1 MTRGEAN
8 RILANSRPDHA
19 TLFIW
24 IFAISSIWHYASSST
39 EISRYWLQYDPL
51 VTPLIFLSIA
61 TAFVAAIFPNKT
73 WALITFSLGQ
83 LIAIGLRFP
92 YVADHLV
99 MELFLNLSIVASFCY
114 LAIAQKTLR
123 VSTSQIFELF
133 SPVGRWL
140 LIIMYFFGTFHKINP
155 GFMSL
160 ESSCAVPFVAGFP
173 LPEALLAQEWVQWAA
188 IYGTLIAE
196 LVAMLL
202 LLSARTKYVG
212 MLLGMSF
219 HFVIGISEFGTMA
232 HFSAFAMALHTL
244 FLPSSFGDRVAG
256 NAFVPQFMKNADTF
270 KIFTIALIVLQ
281 IAFGLHLGFT
291 RQGYL
296 VNSLYA
302 VFGLTLLYL
311 VFSHGQMRSDD
322 APYRLKSSL
331 IVLNI
336 ISVWFFLHCMSP
348 YIGLG
353 TGGATAMFSGL
364 RTEGG
369 ISNHFIIREP
379 IRLFSYQD
387 DIVYIEEAQ
396 NASLIAAKED
406 GQGIVLFDFQ
416 RHFVSWEQLILPLSL
431 RVNEISYVIDDLE
444 SFQRFANERFSK
456 QSWLEQKYMS
466 FRLVDQPRPNRCRH

>member
-1 MTRGEAN
+1 VTDKPFDKPGAGRT
-8 RILANSRPDHA
+8 DHA
-19 TLFIW
+19 TVFIW
-24 IFAISSIWHYASSST
+24 IFAVSSIWHYASSST
-39 EISRYWLQYDPL
+39 EISRYWFHYDPL
-51 VTPLIFLSIA
+51 VTPLIFLSIV
-61 TAFVAAIFPNKT
+61 TAFIAATFPTRT
-73 WALITFSLGQ
+73 WALLTFSLGQ

-99 MELFLNLSIVASFCY
+99 MELFLNLSIVAAFCY
-114 LAIAQKTLR
+114 LAISNRTFR
-123 VSTSQIFELF
+123 VGTAEIFELF

-140 LIIMYFFGTFHKINP
+140 LILMYFFGTFHKINP

-160 ESSCAVPFVAGFP
+160 DSSCAVPFVSGFP
-173 LPEALLAQEWVQWAA
+173 LPDALLAREWVQWAA
-188 IYGTLIAE
+188 IYGTLIVE
-196 LVAMLL
+196 FVAMML

-219 HFVIGISEFGTMA
+219 HFVIGISAFGTMA

-256 NAFVPQFMKNADTF
+256 KSFVPRFLKNTDNF
-270 KIFTIALIVLQ
+270 RMFTIALIVLQ

-291 RQGYL
+291 QQGIL

-302 VFGLTLLYL
+302 VFGLSSIYL
-311 VFSHGQMRSDD
+311 VFKHGQIRPED
-322 APYRLKSSL
+322 APYRLRSSL
-331 IVLNI
+331 IALNI
-336 ISVWFFLHCMSP
+336 VPIWFFLHCMSP

-353 TGGATAMFSGL
+353 TGGTTAMFSGL

-369 ISNHFIIREP
+369 ISNHYIVREP

-387 DIVYIEEAQ
+387 DVVYIDEAQ
-396 NASLIAAKED
+396 NPSLIDAKND

-416 RHFVSWEQLILPLSL
+416 RHFMSRDQLMLPLSL
-431 RVNEISYVIDDLE
+431 RVNEVSYSMNDIE
-444 SFQRFANERFSK
+444 SFQRFADEHFTK

-466 FRLVDQPRPNRCRH
+466 FRLVDQLRPNRCRH

>member
-1 MTRGEAN
+1 MTRDEAN
-8 RILANSRPDHA
+8 KILANGRPDHA

-24 IFAISSIWHYASSST
+24 IFAVSSIWHYASSST

-61 TAFVAAIFPNKT
+61 TAFVAATFPNKT

-114 LAIAQKTLR
+114 LAIAQKTLD
-123 VSTSQIFELF
+123 VSTSKIFELF

-155 GFMSL
+155 GFMTL

-173 LPEALLAQEWVQWAA
+173 LPGALLAQEWVQWAA
-188 IYGTLIAE
+188 IYGTLVAE

-244 FLPSSFGDRVAG
+244 FLPSRFGGRVAAM
-256 NAFVPQFMKNADTF
+256 AFVPQFMKNADTF
-270 KIFTIALIVLQ
+270 RIFTIALIVVQ

-336 ISVWFFLHCMSP
+336 IPVWFFLHCMSP

-353 TGGATAMFSGL
+353 TGGTTAMFSGL

-369 ISNHFIIREP
+369 ISNHFIIRKP

-416 RHFVSWEQLILPLSL
+416 RHFMNRDQLMLPLSL

-444 SFQRFANERFSK
+444 SFQRFANERFST